1 MAIDSEII
9 IDLRKYGL
17 DDGTVIM
24 GVPSTRAKLRYRN
37 RVASTV
43 AKVDAKNNVT
53 ADLTNLGD
61 IQLESVLLYV
71 RSAPF
76 DSIDTLLDIT
86 DKIDEKFGMGRGIE
100 LIEEMEAAKT
110 KIESGETSPTPSS
123 PEAESENLG

>member
-76 DSIDTLLDIT
+76 DSIDTLLDTT
-86 DKIDEKFGMGRGIE
+86 DKIDERFGMGRGIE